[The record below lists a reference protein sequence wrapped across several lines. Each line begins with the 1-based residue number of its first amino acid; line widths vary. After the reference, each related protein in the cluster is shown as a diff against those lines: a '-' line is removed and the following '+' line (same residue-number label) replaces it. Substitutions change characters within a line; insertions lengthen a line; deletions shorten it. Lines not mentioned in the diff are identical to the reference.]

1 MGCAGQGLWTT
12 EAAQT
17 REHGLERMGSLE
29 VLMEPGEGHW
39 KQRDMAIT
47 ATRTPSSREFARS
60 CSSSY
65 SRPLSA
71 LVRSA

>member
-1 MGCAGQGLWTT
+1 M
-12 EAAQT
+12 

-47 ATRTPSSREFARS
+47 ATRTPSCRGFARS

-65 SRPLSA
+65 SARFLLLCAAPSLTR
-71 LVRSA
+71 V